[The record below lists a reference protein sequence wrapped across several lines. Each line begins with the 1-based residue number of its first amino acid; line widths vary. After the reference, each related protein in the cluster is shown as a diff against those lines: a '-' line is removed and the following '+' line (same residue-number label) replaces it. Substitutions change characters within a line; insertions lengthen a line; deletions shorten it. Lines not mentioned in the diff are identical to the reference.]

1 MNQSRLNQYRSM
13 WLFVMFD
20 LPTETKKHRK
30 AAAIFRKELLKDGF
44 NMFQFSAYTR
54 FCPSRENAN
63 VHIRRVKSLL
73 PKEGKIGILMVT
85 DRQWGTMEIFFNTK
99 ALSVETA
106 PQQLEL
112 F

>member
-1 MNQSRLNQYRSM
+1 MNYNRLNQYRSM
-13 WLFVMFD
+13 WLFVLFD
-20 LPTETKKHRK
+20 LPTDTKKQRR
-30 AAAIFRKELLKDGF
+30 AATLFRKNLLKDGF

-63 VHIRRVKSLL
+63 VHIARVKRNL
-73 PKEGKIGILMVT
+73 PKEGHVGIITIT
-85 DRQWGTMEIFFNTK
+85 DHQWGKIELFRNTESQ
-99 ALSVETA
+99 AIEAA